1 MSSLWE
7 PEGMVKVRID
17 ARDMHYTPLNQ
28 AIRQAV
34 AAGVTEIEIDH
45 VMGQRFI
52 ADGLRGDA
60 TITIHGVPG
69 GDLGMFMSGPTCIVY
84 GNCEHA
90 PGNTMDSGKIII
102 HGSAG
107 DAVAHSMRGGKIFV
121 RDDIGYR
128 GGIHMKQY
136 LEKRPILVIGGSAR
150 AFLGEYMAG
159 GLILILGRKSG
170 RPVLDRGLGSGI
182 HGGKIVIRGGL
193 DEVYLGVGA
202 TVNELPDDEMTEIM
216 PLIHEFSGYFGL
228 DGEEFLHDRYFRV
241 TPASARPFA
250 NKYSWEV

>member
-1 MSSLWE
+1 
-7 PEGMVKVRID
+7 MVSVRID
-17 ARDMHYTPLNQ
+17 ARKMHYTPLNQ

-34 AAGVTEIEIDH
+34 AAGATEIEIDH
-45 VMGQRFI
+45 VLGQRFI
-52 ADGLRGDA
+52 ADGLRGDV

-90 PGNTMDSGKIII
+90 PGNTMDAGKIII

-136 LEKRPILVIGGSAR
+136 LEKCPILVIGGSAR

-159 GLILILGRKSG
+159 GLILILGKHTS
-170 RPVLDRGLGSGI
+170 RPGIDRGIGSGI

-193 DEVYLGVGA
+193 DEINLGVGA
-202 TVNELPDDEMTEIM
+202 TVSELPDHEMTEII
-216 PLIHEFSGYFGL
+216 PIIEEFSRYFGI
-228 DGEEFLHDRYFRV
+228 DAEKFLNDRYFQL

-250 NKYSWEV
+250 NKYTWDL